1 MKKEFFLLAAGIA
14 VAAAIIFFV
23 FFAGTETANDS
34 GAAPGAAQKTNFL
47 LEQRASYG
55 LSPAIFS
62 GLPAPP
68 NDFNTIVPLYREGKF
83 RDEFFFSEK
92 YFLQPE
98 FYPSFTR
105 NGLAYWLNPDTTH
118 YGAYGYGSY
127 PLKKTVFIKAGES
140 ASARFFMHSGYGVR
154 SFQGVLLEASVGGS
168 GGEGRNFFDVEIKG
182 PAFLLGPSFPKF
194 ERNWAKGIILEVS
207 SATGTPASTYTI
219 KVTASAPPLELSNK
233 WRSESPGKYFDAG
246 FVSPERPVFEME
258 IIVG

>member
-34 GAAPGAAQKTNFL
+34 GAAPGAAQKTIFL

-127 PLKKTVFIKAGES
+127 PVKKTFFIKPGES
-140 ASARFFMHSGYGVR
+140 AKTKFFFHSGYGVR
-154 SFQGVLLEASVGGS
+154 SFQGVQLNAVFTEADS
-168 GGEGRNFFDVEIKG
+168 GDFFNVKISDPV
-182 PAFLLGPSFPKF
+182 FLLGPNFPKF
-194 ERNWAKGIILEVS
+194 EKNWAKDVILEVS
-207 SATGTPASTYTI
+207 SRPETPEGVYLLKI
-219 KVTASAPPLELSNK
+219 TASAPPESVSAR
-233 WRSESPGKYFDAG
+233 WRSEAGGKYFGAG
-246 FVSPERPVFEME
+246 FVAPEWR
-258 IIVG
+258 